1 MHRVHEEKESAVIIL
16 KFSEI
21 VGFLFRFLQQVAFAV
36 TAFGNSQ
43 IIQISSTGKIV
54 RCKRQMVNQLCRI
67 DRVFAVIPGIMVATG
82 NINGTRAQDRVK
94 LGFHRSHPV
103 AVAAVTI
110 VGGDGIPGVL
120 KFRGTGGD
128 AGCRNMAGRVG
139 VAAVG
144 QRQGHPTALVV
155 EPLSVHP
162 GKVKGHV
169 RINLERQR
177 TSKPVDFKLI
187 VAGGFEGRKVGGHDF
202 LIGQGRR
209 IEANVSTG
217 GEDASE
223 GSGTRGGVN
232 DSEGCGGYVQFT
244 AATKVVADHCLFW
257 SAGEIPDLVDVDR
270 RVAAVAG
277 QSGGP

>member
-21 VGFLFRFLQQVAFAV
+21 VGFLFRFLQQIAFAV

-54 RCKRQMVNQLCRI
+54 RCKRQVVNQLRRI
-67 DRVFAVIPGIMVATG
+67 DRVFAVIPCIMVATG

-103 AVAAVTI
+103 AGVAVTI
-110 VGGDGIPGVL
+110 AARDGAPGIL

-144 QRQGHPTALVV
+144 QRQGDPTALVV

-177 TSKPVDFKLI
+177 APKPVDFKLI
-187 VAGGFEGRKVGGHDF
+187 VAGGFDGREVGGHDF
-202 LIGQGRR
+202 LIGQGRGV
-209 IEANVSTG
+209 EANVCTG

-223 GSGTRGGVN
+223 DNGTGGGVN
-232 DSEGCGGYVQFT
+232 DSEGCGGNVQFT
-244 AATKVVADHCLFW
+244 GAAKVVADHRLFR
-257 SAGEIPDLVDVDR
+257 SAGGIPDLVDVDR
-270 RVAAVAG
+270 RVAAIAG
-277 QSGGP
+277 QSGRP